1 MIDALINGK
10 LAKKPVKRIGKSK
23 NIYVTAAVF
32 TTTATGENMRIGI
45 IAFDE
50 NVCQSLLA
58 LDEGDS
64 VCMSG
69 ELTPKVWQP
78 KDGGEPKLACD
89 LTVHLVLTTYHA
101 NRKRQAVLDGQK

>member
-10 LAKKPVKRIGKSK
+10 LAQKPVKRISKSN
-23 NIYVTAAVF
+23 NIFVTAAVY
-32 TTTATGENMRIGI
+32 TPTSNGDNMRISV

-50 NVCQSLLA
+50 SVGLSLLA

-78 KDGGEPKLACD
+78 KDGGEPKPACD
-89 LTVHLVLTTYHA
+89 FTAHAVLTAYHVS
-101 NRKRQAVLDGQK
+101 RKRQAVQDGG